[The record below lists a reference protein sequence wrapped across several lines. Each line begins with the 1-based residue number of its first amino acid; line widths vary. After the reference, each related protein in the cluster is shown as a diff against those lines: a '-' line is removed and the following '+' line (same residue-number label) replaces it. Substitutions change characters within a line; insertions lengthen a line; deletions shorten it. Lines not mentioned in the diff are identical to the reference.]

1 VLLLDV
7 SSKGVY
13 YASSV
18 CLLHKTEACAIPTFR
33 LPDHRQAVACGVSSC
48 QHYHGLLPLVM
59 PGFHITTTEPFD
71 ERTESQPIR
80 STHLLFL
87 WEHGRKRKSLRRA
100 AWAAGGASRDLTKE
114 LKKKGLTGGVGLC
127 LIGFVCVCGGGRC
140 VRAWKWKNKSLSVTR
155 RFPCVK
161 FAVVSPI
168 KPSMAAA
175 NSATVPL
182 WLSTPAT
189 PACDTQVYT
198 SKISRS

>member
-1 VLLLDV
+1 
-7 SSKGVY
+7 
-13 YASSV
+13 
-18 CLLHKTEACAIPTFR
+18 
-33 LPDHRQAVACGVSSC
+33 
-48 QHYHGLLPLVM
+48 
-59 PGFHITTTEPFD
+59 
-71 ERTESQPIR
+71 
-80 STHLLFL
+80 
-87 WEHGRKRKSLRRA
+87 
-100 AWAAGGASRDLTKE
+100 
-114 LKKKGLTGGVGLC
+114 
-127 LIGFVCVCGGGRC
+127 

-198 SKISRS
+198 SKISRSELINKRRYHHHRPLPPPSTNHLNLHPPILLRGIPNPNPLLLPPPFPPLILPLPPLFPSKNHPPGPASPSLLLPLFPCPLRLLRCVRRYLHILPEHTHHALVFYCDRAIMYAGRRGVAAAVLAAGGAES